1 MNKLKKLCGIYLFIL
16 FVAICAPSVL
26 RTLALLLNFDY
37 GSGYF
42 TEGKSLI
49 TAASVS
55 LASLIFLLITFSF
68 AAHVPE
74 KLRASF
80 NSPATYIPVG
90 AVGAALVFFATD
102 AYLMLRNLGAPV
114 MQLIRAKNS
123 AAISGLAL
131 TVLAVSAC
139 VFFVANALIVEK
151 SSLTRAFFGIC
162 TVLFLIFYFGYL
174 YFDKTLPINAPNKII
189 DELAYISAASFFL
202 FETRISLDK
211 EYWKSY
217 VTFGFIA
224 ATMTAYS
231 SVPSV
236 IVYFVNGEIISNS
249 IFETALTFTLFIFIL
264 SRTVL
269 ALHLPEDNED
279 SLVTLIKKFS
289 SQRSAELKEKHDI
302 EKRAYLEVINR
313 FNEVEESASE
323 PSEATIFS
331 ASEQTDDQLSIFD
344 ESSYGGLESEIPSE
358 IIDYKKSSEE
368 AVEEQKKATAPSDN
382 ASTKNND
389 TAEESEEADL
399 NTDQVSIFDKSSEEG
414 TE

>member
-1 MNKLKKLCGIYLFIL
+1 MNKLKKLCSIYLFIL

-26 RTLALLLNFDY
+26 RTMALLFDFDY

-42 TEGKSLI
+42 TEGKALI

-68 AAHVPE
+68 TVRVPE

-80 NSPATYIPVG
+80 NSPATYVPVG
-90 AVGAALVFFATD
+90 AVGAALVFFATN
-102 AYLMLRNLGAPV
+102 AYLKLRALGAPV
-114 MQLIRAKNS
+114 IQLIKAKNP
-123 AAISGLAL
+123 AAISGLVL
-131 TVLAVSAC
+131 TVFAVSAC
-139 VFFVANALIVEK
+139 VFFIANALIVEK

-202 FETRISLDK
+202 FETRISLDT
-211 EYWKSY
+211 EYWRSY

-224 ATMTAYS
+224 ATVTAYS
-231 SVPSV
+231 SIPSV
-236 IVYFVNGEIISNS
+236 IIYFVNGKIISNS
-249 IFETALTFTLFIFIL
+249 IFETALTLTLFIFIL

-269 ALHLPEDNED
+269 ALQLPEDSED
-279 SLVTLIKKFS
+279 SLVTLIKQFS

-313 FNEVEESASE
+313 FNEVEETAKE
-323 PSEATIFS
+323 PSEANIFTL
-331 ASEQTDDQLSIFD
+331 SEQNDDQLSIFD

-358 IIDYKKSSEE
+358 IIDYEE
-368 AVEEQKKATAPSDN
+368 SNNKPTEEQDIAAAPSE
-382 ASTKNND
+382 STDTQNSD
-389 TAEESEEADL
+389 TAQDREEADVS
-399 NTDQVSIFDKSSEEG
+399 TDQVSIFDKTSEEG
-414 TE
+414 AE